1 MRGNRRSPSFWF
13 QLIRPMRIAWRLF
26 FDRRV
31 SILPKILP
39 LFTLAYIISPLDFV
53 PDVILGLG
61 QLDDLSLFLF
71 SVYAFIAICPHDIV
85 EEIRRDLDN
94 NVIDG
99 EAYPPSND
107 QTPQPPQLP
116 KSRK

>member
-1 MRGNRRSPSFWF
+1 MRGNRRSPNFWL

-39 LFTLAYIISPLDFV
+39 LFTLIYIISPLDLI

-71 SVYAFIAICPHDIV
+71 SVYAFIAICPREIV
-85 EEIRRDLDN
+85 AEIRRDLDN
-94 NVIDG
+94 DVIDG
-99 EAYPPSND
+99 EAYTPPSD
-107 QTPQPPQLP
+107 QTPRPPRLP
-116 KSRK
+116 KSGK